1 MFFNIKK
8 LLYLSIINVKGLY
21 RMNIGIDTTSTVAH
35 SAITAGTTAVVLAPD
50 HTTQILSVVVQVI
63 ALIMLLFK
71 RKKGVE

>member
-1 MFFNIKK
+1 MFFTIKK
-8 LLYLSIINVKGLY
+8 LLYLNIINVKGLY
-21 RMNIGIDTTSTVAH
+21 RMDKVIDTSSTIAH

-71 RKKGVE
+71 SKKAQI

>member
-1 MFFNIKK
+1 
-8 LLYLSIINVKGLY
+8 
-21 RMNIGIDTTSTVAH
+21 MNIGIDTTSTVAH